1 MCNIHRYL
9 RHWLN
14 ARSGSVSVE
23 FALLATIFYGIVGG
37 ILGASL
43 MYFTQAALEK
53 SVRDTARLIRTGQAQ
68 GSSLTAAQ
76 VKSKICNGI
85 NDLWSCSDHLYV
97 SVTVVSSF
105 AANSI
110 RLPVTNG
117 VLNTAPTFNMG
128 NAGDIIVVQAYLP
141 WTPFL
146 NPYGYANVHLKD
158 GDTLLG
164 ASVVFKNEPYS

>member
-1 MCNIHRYL
+1 MTRRLLHGWR
-9 RHWLN
+9 R

-23 FALLATIFYGIVGG
+23 FALLSMIFFGIVGG
-37 ILGASL
+37 ILGTSL

-53 SVRDTARLIRTGQAQ
+53 SLRDAARLIRTGQAQ

-76 VKSKICNGI
+76 VKSEICDGI
-85 NDLWSCSDHLYV
+85 NDLWSCGDNIYV

-110 RLPVTNG
+110 DLPVTDG
-117 VLNTAPTFNMG
+117 VLNAEPAFNMG
-128 NAGDIIVVQAYLP
+128 NAGDIVVVQAYLP

-146 NPYGYANVHLKD
+146 NPYGYANVHLND